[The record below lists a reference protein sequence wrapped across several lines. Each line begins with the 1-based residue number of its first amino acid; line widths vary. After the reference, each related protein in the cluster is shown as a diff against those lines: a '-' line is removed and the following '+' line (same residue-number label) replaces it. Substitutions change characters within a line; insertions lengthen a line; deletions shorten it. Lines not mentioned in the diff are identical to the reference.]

1 MKLLYMKEAETL
13 LRQKEKMQQYLAQ
26 YPADAAAVKG
36 ELFFADQIVKG
47 HMKMCGRNGDKYEV
61 KKSNV
66 NCRSN
71 GNGGGFYRLW

>member
-1 MKLLYMKEAETL
+1 MNKMEEKKMAE
-13 LRQKEKMQQYLAQ
+13 
-26 YPADAAAVKG
+26 V
-36 ELFFADQIVKG
+36 V
-47 HMKMCGRNGDKYEV
+47 KMCGRNGDKYEV